1 MFKIG
6 DLVKVKDDVVIIS
19 YDNFKEWRGHV
30 GVVTNVEFNS
40 CEGTVYEIDNTI
52 LFKSQHL
59 EPLMCSNVT
68 YASSI
73 APKTWNDSSSI
84 IPNIH
89 DDATGVTPNM
99 WKNIYISNEEASKHT
114 LTFNTRQRGFEI
126 VDEKHRAYSDVE
138 INIPVRGSSSS
149 AGYDIYTPVEIVIPP
164 NGISDVIFTDIKAY
178 MLPDEVLE
186 IYPRSS
192 IGFKKGLMLV
202 NTVGIIDSDYYSN
215 KSNDGN
221 IGFKL
226 KNLTDKEVRI
236 EAGERVLQ
244 GIFKKYLIVDDD
256 NCNKERVGGI
266 GSTN

>member
-6 DLVKVKDDVVIIS
+6 DLVRIKDDVVIIS
-19 YDNFKEWRGHV
+19 NGTFKEWRGHV

-59 EPLMCSNVT
+59 EPLMCKNVT

-73 APKTWNDSSSI
+73 K
-84 IPNIH
+84 
-89 DDATGVTPNM
+89 PNM
-99 WKNIYISNEEASKHT
+99 WDNIYITKEESEKHS
-114 LTFNTRQRGFEI
+114 LTFNTRQRGFE
-126 VDEKHRAYSDVE
+126 VVTERMRAYEDVE
-138 INIPVRGSSSS
+138 INLPVRGSSSS

-244 GIFKKYLIVDDD
+244 GIFKKYLTIDDD
-256 NCNKERVGGI
+256 DCNKERVGGI

>member
-6 DLVKVKDDVVIIS
+6 DLVRIKDDVVIIS
-19 YDNFKEWRGHV
+19 NGTFKEWRGHV

-59 EPLMCSNVT
+59 EPLMCKNVT

-73 APKTWNDSSSI
+73 K
-84 IPNIH
+84 
-89 DDATGVTPNM
+89 PNM
-99 WKNIYISNEEASKHT
+99 WDNVYITKEESEKHS
-114 LTFNTRQRGFEI
+114 LTFNTRQRGFE
-126 VDEKHRAYSDVE
+126 VVTEKMRAYEDVE
-138 INIPVRGSSSS
+138 INLPVRGSSSS

-244 GIFKKYLIVDDD
+244 GIFKKYLTIDDD
-256 NCNKERVGGI
+256 DCNKERVGGI

>member
-6 DLVKVKDDVVIIS
+6 DLVRVKDDVIIIS
-19 YDNFKEWRGHV
+19 NGSFKEWRGHV

-59 EPLMCSNVT
+59 EPLMCENVT

-73 APKTWNDSSSI
+73 RPSI
-84 IPNIH
+84 YDN
-89 DDATGVTPNM
+89 ATGITSNK
-99 WKNIYISNEEASKHT
+99 WSNIYITKEESDKNT
-114 LTFNTRQRGFEI
+114 IQINTRRRGFE
-126 VDEKHRAYSDVE
+126 VVCDEHRVHSDIE
-138 INIPVRGSSSS
+138 INIPKRGSAYS
-149 AGYDIYTPVEIVIPP
+149 AGYDIYAPVEIVIPP
-164 NGISDVIFTDIKAY
+164 NGISDVIFTDVKAY

-215 KSNDGN
+215 KNNDGN

-244 GIFKKYLIVDDD
+244 GIFKKYLTVDDD
-256 NCNKERVGGI
+256 DCNIERVGGI

>member
-6 DLVKVKDDVVIIS
+6 DLVRIKDDVVIIS
-19 YDNFKEWRGHV
+19 NGTFKEWRGHV

-52 LFKSQHL
+52 LFKAQHL
-59 EPLMCSNVT
+59 EPLNCKNVT

-73 APKTWNDSSSI
+73 RPSI
-84 IPNIH
+84 YDN
-89 DDATGVTPNM
+89 ATGITSNM
-99 WKNIYISNEEASKHT
+99 WDNIYITKEEADKHS
-114 LTFNTRQRGFEI
+114 LKLNTKQRGFE
-126 VDEKHRAYSDVE
+126 VVTERHRAYSDVE
-138 INIPVRGSSSS
+138 INLPVRGSSSS

-164 NGISDVIFTDIKAY
+164 NGISDVIFTDVKAY

-215 KSNDGN
+215 KNNDGN

-244 GIFKKYLIVDDD
+244 GIFKKYLTIDNDD
-256 NCNKERVGGI
+256 CNKERVGGI

>member
-6 DLVKVKDDVVIIS
+6 DLVRIKDDVVIIS
-19 YDNFKEWRGHV
+19 NGSFKEWRGHV

-59 EPLMCSNVT
+59 EPLMCKNVT

-73 APKTWNDSSSI
+73 APKTWD
-84 IPNIH
+84 
-89 DDATGVTPNM
+89 
-99 WKNIYISNEEASKHT
+99 NIYIAKEESEKHS
-114 LTFNTRQRGFEI
+114 LTFNTRQRGFE
-126 VDEKHRAYSDVE
+126 VVTEKMRAYEDVE
-138 INIPVRGSSSS
+138 INLPVRGSSSS

-244 GIFKKYLIVDDD
+244 GIFKKYLTIDNDD
-256 NCNKERVGGI
+256 CNKERVGGI